1 MIQASSPRPKRA
13 IGVRL
18 HARSARRSLSADVA
32 DGCPIR
38 ACCEGASGMARALRC
53 RRGRHR
59 TLSRASPRM
68 SSPSSSLWTTGATA
82 VLQQSKRR
90 PPFQAVGSLGAD
102 ASAVRAAHV
111 HRRWA
116 AAVATARTAVTG
128 LYAAQDGKPLAF
140 LSRSRPAAWARTAR
154 WIRRACSGGASPACG
169 PTRRPARLSRAVR
182 LGACSAERVG
192 HDVHR
197 ATQAAT

>member
-53 RRGRHR
+53 RRGRHG

-116 AAVATARTAVTG
+116 AAVATTQTATTG
-128 LYAAQDGKPLAF
+128 LYTAQDGKPLAHAVATGRVSAHGALDTQGVF
-140 LSRSRPAAWARTAR
+140 GGRVARLWADPTTGATFTSSQ
-154 WIRRACSGGASPACG
+154 IGGLFRRAGGS
-169 PTRRPARLSRAVR
+169 
-182 LGACSAERVG
+182 
-192 HDVHR
+192 
-197 ATQAAT
+197 